1 MKNKKTLLFFIS
13 ILSLPFYFTKLIG
26 NDDEYIPPNP
36 QQFIKFNL
44 YKRTAKIK
52 YHTSEFVH
60 KNSVI
65 EYKDFLFYK
74 LFKYTAMDLF
84 DKKLHDSLKK
94 ETFKTANNPNNIL
107 KKHITI
113 IYNVFRKEKK
123 SIFYKSKKIIQTLE
137 IIKKLEPNF
146 CYNHFLNLVE
156 QKIINSI
163 MNLIIELKL
172 GSISKN
178 SSNNSFSE
186 NEEIIDY
193 FTEKFKLKN
202 ISLENEFTQNQN
214 NNVLDDVSLNNLTYL
229 LTGKRHILNKTHK
242 PIKKILQNYI
252 LKKYSK
258 SLSKALIIKK
268 FKGHKGK
275 IYKVVTLPN
284 GNIATASEDKS
295 IKIWNLKGKLVKS
308 IKKAHKKTP
317 IVSLM
322 LHPNGNLVS
331 GCNLRIR
338 IWNHEKYNF
347 INGYRFQNEDTIKH
361 FDFFEN
367 SQFLAIAINKIGA
380 IYDLTIPHTSISVF
394 IGHTSLITGIKVM
407 ENDNII
413 TSSEDGTLQIWDI
426 GGNCIKSLNIE
437 KAITC
442 FTFLDDKTVIVGCSD
457 GIVQILD
464 IEYETYKKIFIGHRD
479 EITDIKILKNNQIAT
494 SSKDKTIKIWD
505 IYTSK
510 CITTLTGHNDIVSS
524 ISIFPNDFIASVS
537 WDKNIIIWAPIPND
551 LFQLILILKLQG
563 LLDTKQKI
571 KLDEDWY
578 QIYKTLPKYFKKKY
592 KSIVKNK
599 KIMKKLI
606 NEFKQLKI

>member
-1 MKNKKTLLFFIS
+1 MIKNKKTLLFFIS

-26 NDDEYIPPNP
+26 NDDEYIPPDP

-74 LFKYTAMDLF
+74 LFKYIVKDLL
-84 DKKLHDSLKK
+84 DKKLHDSLKEK
-94 ETFKTANNPNNIL
+94 TFKTINKPNNL
-107 KKHITI
+107 L
-113 IYNVFRKEKK
+113 KK
-123 SIFYKSKKIIQTLE
+123 SILSTYNFFSKNKESIFYESKKIIQTLD

-146 CYNHFLNLVE
+146 CYKHFLKLIK
-156 QKIINSI
+156 QKIIDNI
-163 MNLIIELKL
+163 MNFLIELKL
-172 GSISKN
+172 ESISKN
-178 SSNNSFSE
+178 SLNNTMKG
-186 NEEIIDY
+186 NEKIINY

-214 NNVLDDVSLNNLTYL
+214 NNVLDNVSLNNLTYL
-229 LTGKRHILNKTHK
+229 LTEKRHILNKAHK

-308 IKKAHKKTP
+308 IKKAHGKTP
-317 IVSLM
+317 ILSLM

-331 GCNLRIR
+331 DCGKRIL
-338 IWNHEKYNF
+338 IWNHKKYNF
-347 INGYRFQNEDTIKH
+347 INGYRFQDEDMVKH
-361 FDFFEN
+361 LDFFEN
-367 SQFLAIAINKIGA
+367 SQFLAIARNKIGI
-380 IYDLTIPHTSISVF
+380 IYDLTIHTPISAF

-571 KLDEDWY
+571 ELDEDWY
-578 QIYKTLPKYFKKKY
+578 QIYKTFPKYFKKKY
-592 KSIVKNK
+592 KSIIKNE